1 MKTEIYIQKSKD
13 YNIFKTLTGNR
24 ELNISHKEKLKK
36 SIKENYLISP
46 IIINEKYGI
55 IDCQHRFNA
64 ARELGYYVYY
74 ILIKGYSLEEVKMLN
89 TNSKNWKREDYLN
102 AYCDLGFEE
111 YIKFKKFYSDIKEF
125 TIGSAERIAAGHQS
139 DNMLDFRNGKFK
151 FGNVLDAYDT
161 AQKIL
166 MFKPYYKG
174 FNRNTFVG
182 AVMKLIR
189 NQNYNH
195 AQMIHKLSLNPSI
208 LVDCAN
214 TSQYVLLLEDVY
226 NYKSRNKTNLRY

>member
-24 ELNISHKEKLKK
+24 ELNISNKEKLKK
-36 SIKENYLISP
+36 SFKENYLISP
-46 IIINEKYGI
+46 IIINEKYEI
-55 IDCQHRFNA
+55 IDGQHRFNA